1 MSNPFSVPSLRQLCP
16 PQTTAGQQQSHTSR
30 DKVVLTMMPNRTF
43 SLAVALVLLAA
54 TACLCSVT
62 ADDGK
67 ASAAHT
73 AARKRVMP
81 WMCLERCGDNS
92 TSITAQLHVRP
103 LLPLSL
109 FLFVFVITPP

>member
-1 MSNPFSVPSLRQLCP
+1 
-16 PQTTAGQQQSHTSR
+16 
-30 DKVVLTMMPNRTF
+30 
-43 SLAVALVLLAA
+43 
-54 TACLCSVT
+54 
-62 ADDGK
+62 
-67 ASAAHT
+67 
-73 AARKRVMP
+73 MP